1 MTLLT
6 ILIGL
11 FGWIII
17 ALLYLIFAA
26 MCSIADSLAKM
37 GEAVTGLDYHSVNN
51 NITQLAWEAGR
62 SFQHGTRTDK

>member
-1 MTLLT
+1 MLLFVVC
-6 ILIGL
+6 L
-11 FGWIII
+11 FGSIII

-37 GEAVTGLDYHSVNN
+37 GEAVTGLDYHSVHN

-62 SFQHGTRTDK
+62 NFQHGMRTDR